1 MGEVSMDDLK
11 KGSKCHKFIESLE
24 IIYSLFLA
32 VGLSNLLLNPNFSLF
47 YGTSLIICG
56 FTLIRFF
63 FAPSK
68 NIEFLVNKI
77 RESELEEEKKDNGYR
92 LTLLIDTPI
101 LFIHAILFTMMCK
114 FAQQDNMRYVQFF
127 YTSFFLLLVVN
138 FGWLKSICYRVKKFG
153 SSCENNISFWAKNN
167 ISFAIPIGII
177 IFLILPTVQVF
188 VKKDWFMAIEYS
200 CLGILFILGLLNCIR
215 DLKNTYKIYLFHD

>member
-1 MGEVSMDDLK
+1 MDDLK

-47 YGTSLIICG
+47 YCTSIIICG

-114 FAQQDNMRYVQFF
+114 FAQQDMGYVGFF
-127 YTSFFLLLVVN
+127 YTCFSLLLVVN
-138 FGWLKSICYRVKKFG
+138 FGWLKSICYRVNKLG
-153 SSCENNISFWAKNN
+153 SSCGNNINFWAKNN

-177 IFLILPTVQVF
+177 GFLIFLTDKIF
-188 VKKDWFMAIEYS
+188 IKNDWFIPIEYL
-200 CLGILFILGLLNCIR
+200 CLSVLFILGLLNCIR
-215 DLKNTYKIYLFHD
+215 DLKNTCKIYLFHD